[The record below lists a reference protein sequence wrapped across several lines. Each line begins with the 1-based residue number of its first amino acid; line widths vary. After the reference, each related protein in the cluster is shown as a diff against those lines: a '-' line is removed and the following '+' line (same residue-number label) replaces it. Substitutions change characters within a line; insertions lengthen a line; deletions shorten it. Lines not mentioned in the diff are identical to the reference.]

1 MCVEFKCTWHG
12 TPTYLKSHTGA
23 RPDDVGVVELVVD
36 VAVGPGGAVEML
48 ARHAE

>member
-1 MCVEFKCTWHG
+1 MGVEIKYTWD
-12 TPTYLKSHTGA
+12 TCMYLKSHAGA